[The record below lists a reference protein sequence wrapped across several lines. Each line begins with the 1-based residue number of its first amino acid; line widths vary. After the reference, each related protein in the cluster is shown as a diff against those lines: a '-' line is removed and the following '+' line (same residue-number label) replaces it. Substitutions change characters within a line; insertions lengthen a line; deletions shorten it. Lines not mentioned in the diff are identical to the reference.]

1 MSADARR
8 GDAMGTDAPVAG
20 RAETRAET
28 RAEAPRAVEA
38 PAPGAVYWQG
48 NPAALGL
55 PCFIAGSVVLGLA
68 FVGVVP
74 LTALGAAIPI
84 ILTATSIGL
93 FLATIWAAS
102 LGQTAVA
109 SVFGIFGGFWLS
121 YAVLSL
127 GLNHNWFFIPLT
139 SVRSTLELFLVSW
152 LVVIAMLTL
161 ATLRLPMAFTAVF
174 LLVDVALLLLFLG
187 FNAIPTSTGLL
198 KAAGWV
204 ILVFAAVGV
213 YLYYD
218 TVSQATGAKA
228 LPLGPALLRTRE
240 HHEVSV
246 PRQPSGER
254 V

>member
-1 MSADARR
+1 MSADAS
-8 GDAMGTDAPVAG
+8 ASSFVPAQAPAREPIVAPEP
-20 RAETRAET
+20 A
-28 RAEAPRAVEA
+28 AEAPA
-38 PAPGAVYWQG
+38 AVYWHG

-55 PCFIAGSVVLGLA
+55 PCFIAGSVALGLA

-93 FLATIWAAS
+93 FLATIWAAAV
-102 LGQTAVA
+102 GQTAVA

-127 GLNHNWFFIPLT
+127 GLNHGWFAIPLT
-139 SVRSTLELFLVSW
+139 ATRTTLELFLISW
-152 LVVIAMLTL
+152 LVVILMLTL
-161 ATLRLPMAFTAVF
+161 ATLRLPMAFTLVF
-174 LLVDVALLLLFLG
+174 LLVDVALVLLFAG

-198 KAAGWV
+198 QAAGWV
-204 ILVFAAVGV
+204 ILAFAAVGV

-218 TVSQATGAKA
+218 TVTQATGGSS
-228 LPLGPALLRTRE
+228 LPLGKPILHAPGRR
-240 HHEVSV
+240 EVSA
-246 PRQPSGER
+246 QAGER

>member
-1 MSADARR
+1 LH
-8 GDAMGTDAPVAG
+8 
-20 RAETRAET
+20 
-28 RAEAPRAVEA
+28 
-38 PAPGAVYWQG
+38 G
-48 NPAALGL
+48 NPSALGL

-68 FVGVVP
+68 LVGVVP
-74 LTALGAAIPI
+74 VTALGAAVPI

-127 GLNHNWFFIPLT
+127 GLNHNWFGIPLT
-139 SVRSTLELFLVSW
+139 SVRSTFELFLISW

-161 ATLRLPMAFTAVF
+161 ATLRLPMAFTGVF
-174 LLVDVALLLLFLG
+174 LLVDLALLLLFLA

-204 ILVFAAVGV
+204 ILVFAALGV
-213 YLYYD
+213 YLYAD
-218 TVSQATGAKA
+218 VVSQATGGGAY
-228 LPLGPALLRTRE
+228 PLGNALLPRMQSRKA
-240 HHEVSV
+240 SV
-246 PRQPSGER
+246 PAPRQG
-254 V
+254 